1 MRRISGGKRAGLGAA
16 LGVGAAVAAV
26 PAAQAADYTVTNL
39 ADSGAG
45 SLRAAIDET
54 NASPASDRI
63 LFQSGLTGTVALA
76 GDLPVLEGPVE
87 IIGPGMDQM
96 KIDGGAENYNSLLE
110 TQSDLKVSGIT
121 LANGWTDG
129 KGGAIL
135 ATLSDVVVENSRL
148 EGNRAGSAGGGISV
162 AAGSLTLRGSE
173 VTGNF
178 SAGDGAG
185 VYVYYQS
192 AADISDST
200 LSGNKS
206 ATGAGGASLG
216 PSSYGNSKI
225 KDSVFE
231 GNTGALGGGLYAKGG
246 IDVDST
252 LFSGNTA
259 ERAGGAVTGS
269 LVNSIFVPVDSS
281 VTNSTFTGNKAEV
294 GGALLAVSG
303 TKVQSSTI
311 VGNTSTNS
319 SGPAYAE
326 GAGIIAMNGEV
337 KLDNTIVSAN
347 TPTDIRAT
355 PAATDPFPVS
365 AGSIAG
371 SFNLIGTAPGVSVL
385 ESVPGSNITSALPQV
400 GPLADNG
407 GPTKTMLPA
416 VSSPVVNKGSSP
428 LTVDQRGLI
437 RPIDFNSIPFS
448 SADGANG
455 ADIGAV
461 ELQGGPLPP
470 NAFTF
475 GKIKLNK
482 KKGVATLQVKVPGK
496 GKVLLLG
503 SKDVKSQNKSAKK
516 KSTVTLTVKAKGKA
530 AKQLKKKGKAK
541 VKAKVK
547 FTPTGGKAKTKSK
560 TVKLVRPT

>member
-1 MRRISGGKRAGLGAA
+1 M
-16 LGVGAAVAAV
+16 AAV
-26 PAAQAADYTVTNL
+26 PAAQATDYTVTNL
-39 ADSGAG
+39 ADSGPG
-45 SLRAAIDET
+45 SLRDAIDAT
-54 NASPASDRI
+54 NVDPVGDRI
-63 LFQSGLTGTVALA
+63 LFQSGLTGTITLEN
-76 GDLPVLEGPVE
+76 DLTPLDGPVE
-87 IIGPGMDQM
+87 IVGPGKDQM

-129 KGGAIL
+129 KGGAIS

-162 AAGSLTLRGSE
+162 AAGSLTLRDSE

-206 ATGAGGASLG
+206 VTGAGGASLG
-216 PSSYGNSKI
+216 PSSYGKSKI
-225 KDSVFE
+225 NDSVFE

-269 LVNSIFVPVDSS
+269 LVNSIFAPSDSS

-294 GGALLAVSG
+294 GGALLAVRG
-303 TKVQSSTI
+303 TKIQSSTI

-319 SGPAYAE
+319 SGPAFAE
-326 GAGIIAMNGEV
+326 GAGILAMNGEV

-355 PAATDPFPVS
+355 PAATDPFPAS

-371 SFNLIGTAPGVSVL
+371 SFNLIGTAPGVSVTDT
-385 ESVPGSNITSALPQV
+385 VPGSNISSTNPVLGA
-400 GPLADNG
+400 LADNG
-407 GPTKTMLPA
+407 GPTETMLPTE
-416 VSSPVVNKGSSP
+416 SSPVVNKGSSP
-428 LTVDQRGLI
+428 LKVDQRGLT
-437 RPIDFNSIPFS
+437 RPVDFNSIPFS
-448 SADGANG
+448 TADGANG

-470 NAFTF
+470 VPPSNAFTF
-475 GKIKLNK
+475 GKVKLNK

-496 GKVLLLG
+496 GKLLLLG

-530 AKQLKKKGKAK
+530 AKTLKKKGKVK
-541 VKAKVK
+541 VKASVK
-547 FTPTGGKAKTKSK
+547 FTPTGGRAKNKSK
-560 TVKLVRPT
+560 TVKLIKAKKKK